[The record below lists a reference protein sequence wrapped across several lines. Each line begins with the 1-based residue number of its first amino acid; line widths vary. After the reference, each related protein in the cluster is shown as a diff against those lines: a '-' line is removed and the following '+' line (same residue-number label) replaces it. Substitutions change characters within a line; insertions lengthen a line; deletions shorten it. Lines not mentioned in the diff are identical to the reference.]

1 MKQLFLTIWLL
12 LGFSFIISA
21 QNYDFIV
28 AKDGSGNFTSIQ
40 AAIDASKAFPDAPV
54 RIFIKNGTYHEKVRV
69 PACNTHLQ
77 LIGESTDKT
86 ILTYGDY
93 FSKID
98 RGRNSTF
105 YTYTLM
111 IEADDFRMEN
121 MTVDN
126 SAGPVGQ
133 AVALHVEGDRC
144 SFVNCRFTGHQDT
157 VYLAG
162 QTSRQYFLNCYID
175 GTTDYIFGAATA
187 FFDKCI
193 IHSKSDSY
201 ITAASTPK
209 GRKYGFVF
217 YQCKL
222 TANENVKKAFLGRPW
237 RDYAQTV
244 FIECE
249 LGRHIHPSGWANWDK
264 TNRDKTAFYAE
275 YNNQGEGAAISE
287 RVPWSKQLTK
297 KQSRNYSKEKVLTPH
312 LPATEPELNT
322 WAK

>member
-1 MKQLFLTIWLL
+1 MKHLNLTILL
-12 LGFSFIISA
+12 LLVIAFISRA
-21 QNYDFIV
+21 QHYDFIV

-54 RIFIKNGTYHEKVRV
+54 RIFVKNGIYAEKVRV
-69 PACNTHLQ
+69 PACNTKLQ
-77 LIGESTDKT
+77 LIGESTEKT

-121 MTVDN
+121 MTVEN

-144 SFVNCRFTGHQDT
+144 AFINCRFLGHQDT

-162 QTSRQYFLNCYID
+162 QTSRNFFQHCYID
-175 GTTDYIFGAATA
+175 GTTDFIFGAATA
-187 FFDKCI
+187 FFDRCI

-209 GRKYGFVF
+209 GKKYGFVF

-222 TANENVKKAFLGRPW
+222 TADEKVRKVFLGRPW
-237 RDYAQTV
+237 RDFAQTV

-249 LGRHIHPSGWANWDK
+249 MGSHIHPYGWANWDK
-264 TNRDKTAFYAE
+264 TNRDKTAYYAE
-275 YNNQGEGAAISE
+275 FKNTGEGAATAG
-287 RVPWSKQLTK
+287 RVMWSKQLTK
-297 KQSRNYSKEKVLTPH
+297 RQARNYCMEKVLAPH
-312 LPATEPELNT
+312 LPSPEPDLKA
-322 WAK
+322 WAR